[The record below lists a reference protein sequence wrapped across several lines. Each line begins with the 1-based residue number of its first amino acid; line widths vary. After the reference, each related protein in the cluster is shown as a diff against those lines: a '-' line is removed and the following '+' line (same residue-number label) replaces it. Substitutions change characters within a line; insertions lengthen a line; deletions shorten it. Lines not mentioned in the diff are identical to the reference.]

1 MDRIAEVT
9 YAVVH
14 FSGNQH
20 GMRHVAYQ
28 VPYTAAP
35 ERLRLRMCSGQ
46 LRQSA
51 SAERQTGARQ
61 VAKKK
66 AASGASKPAA
76 KRAAA
81 TKKASAKKPSKKA
94 AAKKAAAK
102 KAPAKKA
109 PAKKAPAKKAAAK
122 KAPAKKAAAKKA
134 PAKKA
139 AAKKAPASPSTKKA
153 AAKKAAPATKKAV
166 RSSVA
171 KKSSA
176 APDIPSWLKDKKWLK
191 QQRAALLEERAKQ
204 TSHAEVR
211 EAEAAALMA
220 DRDPGDV
227 QFDEESGEG
236 DTLAVERDR
245 DLALS
250 AKAREIVDDVDAALA
265 RLDAGTYGICV
276 SSGEIIPKER
286 LEVLPM
292 AAKTVAAQTAMF

>member
-1 MDRIAEVT
+1 MWT
-9 YAVVH
+9 Y
-14 FSGNQH
+14 SGK
-20 GMRHVAYQ
+20 R
-28 VPYTAAP
+28 
-35 ERLRLRMCSGQ
+35 
-46 LRQSA
+46 RQKVN
-51 SAERQTGARQ
+51 AERQNGGIQ

-66 AASGASKPAA
+66 AASGASKTKPAG

-81 TKKASAKKPSKKA
+81 TKKAS
-94 AAKKAAAK
+94 
-102 KAPAKKA
+102 
-109 PAKKAPAKKAAAK
+109 AKKAPAKKAAAK

-134 PAKKA
+134 PAAEKAAQASPRSKKA
-139 AAKKAPASPSTKKA
+139 AATKPAPKI
-153 AAKKAAPATKKAV
+153 KKAV

-171 KKSSA
+171 KKSST
-176 APDIPSWLKDKKWLK
+176 APEIPSWLKDKKWLK

-250 AKAREIVDDVDAALA
+250 AKAREIVDEIDAAIM
-265 RLDAGTYGICV
+265 RIDKGTYGVCA
-276 SSGEIIPKER
+276 SGEDVIPKER
-286 LEVLPM
+286 LEFLPM
-292 AAKTVAAQTAMF
+292 AQKCVRHQTAMF

>member
-1 MDRIAEVT
+1 M
-9 YAVVH
+9 
-14 FSGNQH
+14 
-20 GMRHVAYQ
+20 
-28 VPYTAAP
+28 
-35 ERLRLRMCSGQ
+35 
-46 LRQSA
+46 
-51 SAERQTGARQ
+51 
-61 VAKKK
+61 AKKK
-66 AASGASKPAA
+66 AASGAAKPAA
-76 KRAAA
+76 KRAAS
-81 TKKASAKKPSKKA
+81 TKKASAKKS
-94 AAKKAAAK
+94 AK

-109 PAKKAPAKKAAAK
+109 PAKKAVAKKAVTK
-122 KAPAKKAAAKKA
+122 KAPAKKATAKKA
-134 PAKKA
+134 PAEKA
-139 AAKKAPASPSTKKA
+139 AASPSTKKA

-171 KKSSA
+171 KKSST
-176 APDIPSWLKDKKWLK
+176 APEIPSWLKDKKWLK

-265 RLDAGTYGICV
+265 RLDAGTYGICIT
-276 SSGEIIPKER
+276 SGEIIPQER